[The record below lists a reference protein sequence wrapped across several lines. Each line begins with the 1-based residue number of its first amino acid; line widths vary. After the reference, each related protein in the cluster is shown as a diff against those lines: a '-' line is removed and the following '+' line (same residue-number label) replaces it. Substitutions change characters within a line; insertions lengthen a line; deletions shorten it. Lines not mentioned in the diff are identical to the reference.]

1 MNLVDS
7 SGWLEYFA
15 DGPGAGYFA
24 PAIEKTA
31 TLLVPT
37 LVLYEVSK
45 RLILQFG
52 ERTAFEAVAAMRQG
66 TVVDLDADLALA
78 AALLG
83 AERRLA
89 LADSIIYT
97 TARRHGATLW
107 TQDADFDGLP
117 GVRYRA
123 A

>member
-24 PAIEKTA
+24 PAVEKTA

-37 LVLYEVSK
+37 LVLYEVSQ
-45 RLILQFG
+45 RLILQLG

>member
-45 RLILQFG
+45 RLILQVG
-52 ERTAFEAVAAMRQG
+52 ERTAFEAVAAMRQD
-66 TVVDLDADLALA
+66 TV
-78 AALLG
+78 
-83 AERRLA
+83 RR
-89 LADSIIYT
+89 SGRRMPT
-97 TARRHGATLW
+97 STGCRGSVTAQRS
-107 TQDADFDGLP
+107 
-117 GVRYRA
+117 GVSLTP
-123 A
+123 